1 MSHTT
6 LESNERI
13 SLIQQK
19 KNPQQQ
25 SKCSSPLPKYSVD
38 LVFVQ
43 RFWKIVKIISR
54 SANTKIVLFLLF
66 ISTFAQ
72 VYVVS
77 FTGQVI
83 GGFYQVIT
91 SKDIN
96 GFYKVLGFSILVIL
110 GSALFDST
118 IKFLTEYSTHC
129 FLFFSIENFWQRTQR
144 MS

>member
-1 MSHTT
+1 MSLTT
-6 LESNERI
+6 FESNERT

-19 KNPQQQ
+19 NIRLQ
-25 SKCSSPLPKYSVD
+25 SKISSQLPKYSVD

-43 RFWKIVKIISR
+43 RLWKIVKIISQPT
-54 SANTKIVLFLLF
+54 NTKIILFLLL

-96 GFYKVLGFSILVIL
+96 GFYKILGFSILVIL

-118 IKFLTEYSTHC
+118 IKFLTEYNTQS
-129 FLFFSIENFWQRTQR
+129 FLFSSLENF
-144 MS
+144 